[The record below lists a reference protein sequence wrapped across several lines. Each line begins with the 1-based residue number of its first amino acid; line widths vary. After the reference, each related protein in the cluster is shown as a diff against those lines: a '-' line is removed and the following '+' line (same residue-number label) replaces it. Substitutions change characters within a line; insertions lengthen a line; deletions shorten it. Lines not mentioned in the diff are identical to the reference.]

1 MFYFDFISQA
11 LIQAIGRGIRHENDY
26 CMILLVDKR
35 FKYGNFP
42 FKLSNKRLE
51 DIATFFK

>member
-1 MFYFDFISQA
+1 
-11 LIQAIGRGIRHENDY
+11 
-26 CMILLVDKR
+26 MILLVDKR